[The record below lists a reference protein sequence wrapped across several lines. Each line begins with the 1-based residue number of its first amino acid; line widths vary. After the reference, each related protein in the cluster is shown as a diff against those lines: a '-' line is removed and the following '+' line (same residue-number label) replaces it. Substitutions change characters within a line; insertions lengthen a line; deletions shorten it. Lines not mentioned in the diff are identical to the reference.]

1 MQRKKLHSD
10 CISDGRSGKMRRR
23 YLTVEN
29 GIAAVLTVGGAFAG
43 IVVKDAGMRVC
54 FATLSLS
61 ALFYLILNI
70 VDIKKSACRRC
81 GKRIWDKRTGKSEAK
96 RIDSLDDS
104 GELVRIT
111 VVCPR
116 CGEKTVIWEK

>member
-1 MQRKKLHSD
+1 
-10 CISDGRSGKMRRR
+10 MRRR

-81 GKRIWDKRTGKSEAK
+81 GKRIWDKRTGRSEAK